1 MHPAPS
7 IVLFTV
13 LTGLGLGQMAWLG
26 LGLGPDEGLF
36 RWLACA
42 LALALA
48 GAGGLASTGH
58 LGRRENAW
66 RAFSQWRSSWLSR
79 EACLMVAAMA
89 FFGLYAA
96 IWCLGGV
103 RLWGLGLAAAAL
115 ALATIQATAMIY
127 AQLKAVPRWSVT
139 PTPALF
145 LVTGLTGGLL
155 ANGAVSGLV
164 GAGLAGAAVPGW
176 WAALALAVA
185 AGVAVWWQTSAAGAG
200 RASQGSSVESATG
213 LGFMGRVRSFE
224 APHTGSNYLLRE
236 MAFEV
241 GRKRAFELRRLG
253 AVLGYL
259 APLVLSLAALG
270 LGGWLMVLALVAHVM
285 GMLALRW
292 LFFAEAEHVQA
303 LYYGKR

>member
-13 LTGLGLGQMAWLG
+13 LSGLGLGQMVWLG
-26 LGLGPDEGLF
+26 LGLGPDDGLF
-36 RWLACA
+36 RWLASA

-48 GAGGLASTGH
+48 GAGGLFSTGH

-89 FFGLYAA
+89 AFGLYAA
-96 IWCLGGV
+96 IWCLGAV
-103 RLWGLGLAAAAL
+103 RFWGLGLGLAASAL
-115 ALATIQATAMIY
+115 SLATIHSTAMIY
-127 AQLKAVPRWSVT
+127 AQLKTVPSWSAT
-139 PTPALF
+139 PTRTLF

-155 ANGAVSGLV
+155 ATGAVAGLV
-164 GAGLAGAAVPGW
+164 GVAAQGW

-200 RASQGSSVESATG
+200 RASQGSSVETATG

-236 MAFEV
+236 MAYQV
-241 GRKRAFELRRLG
+241 GRQRAFELRRLG

-259 APLVLSLAALG
+259 APLVLVLLG
-270 LGGWLMVLALVAHVM
+270 LILGGWLMALALAAHIA

-303 LYYGKR
+303 LYYGNR

>member
-13 LTGLGLGQMAWLG
+13 LSGLGLGQMAWLG

-36 RWLACA
+36 RWLACG

-48 GAGGLASTGH
+48 GAGGVASTGH

-89 FFGLYAA
+89 AFGLYAA

-115 ALATIQATAMIY
+115 SLATIHSTAMIY
-127 AQLKAVPRWSVT
+127 AQLKTVPSWSVA

-155 ANGAVSGLV
+155 ATDAVAGLV
-164 GAGLAGAAVPGW
+164 GTAVAGGW
-176 WAALALAVA
+176 VALALVA
-185 AGVAVWWQTSAAGAG
+185 GAGVAVWWQTSAAGAG
-200 RASQGSSVESATG
+200 RASQGSSIESATG
-213 LGFMGRVRSFE
+213 LGSMGRVRSFE
-224 APHTGSNYLLRE
+224 APHTGSSYLLRE
-236 MAFEV
+236 MAYQV
-241 GRKRAFELRRLG
+241 GRQRAFELRRLG

-259 APLVLSLAALG
+259 APLVLALLG
-270 LGGWLMVLALVAHVM
+270 PILGGWLMALALAAHVA

-303 LYYGKR
+303 LYYGKS